1 MGEVYMHESRKKEL
15 NTLTT
20 RARDPIVCDSIMANN
35 GRDNGRHNGSGNGN
49 GKSAGHPVVKKNLC
63 YDCSKCPAYCC
74 SYDEIPVNDRDMAR
88 IAGHFGLDFETAE
101 KKYTKTND
109 EGLRY
114 MRHRKDDV
122 FASVC
127 QFLDKK
133 TRSCGIYEARP
144 GICRKYP
151 EFTRCGYYDFLRWER
166 RQQGDDEFIPMIRE

>member
-1 MGEVYMHESRKKEL
+1 MHESRETGLK
-15 NTLTT
+15 TLTSCS
-20 RARDPIVCDSIMANN
+20 RDPIVCDSIMANN
-35 GRDNGRHNGSGNGN
+35 GRDNGRYNGSGNGN
-49 GKSAGHPVVKKNLC
+49 GNGNRAGKGVAKKKLC

-74 SYDEIPVNDRDMAR
+74 SYDEIHVTDRDMVR

-127 QFLDKK
+127 QFLDRK
-133 TRSCGIYEARP
+133 TRRCGIYEARP

-151 EFTRCGYYDFLRWER
+151 EFARCGYYDFLKWER